1 MPGDNR
7 MSAKHRGFHAP
18 LLIAILF
25 SICLFLIFCLL
36 THEVRYG

>member
-1 MPGDNR
+1 MAVR
-7 MSAKHRGFHAP
+7 RQGFYAP

-36 THEVRYG
+36 THEGRYG